1 MKLEPWQHHHTLLD
15 SVLHPGESLQFR
27 ISSLEA
33 NKSTRKSQE
42 YIIPSPQE
50 NVVHFSSE
58 PIQIPQPAVRRRL
71 LFGQSSYD
79 EPSLDSGVFS
89 PSSWKPEMQQITPE
103 DDDVFESEFGNYERT
118 VFVFDET
125 PTTPHNHFFQWS
137 LSRAHSLEQGHHP
150 YLIQSN
156 TSRDRMSAIPDLTT
170 SSTIK
175 MSNGEQRDKTLPLQ
189 IQRQRASSLHSQGSV
204 SQNLPNMESTNS
216 CHSVYSYNKERA
228 FTNQTLYTF
237 GTPMIEEGISAR
249 EIIVSTTHE
258 KERRSK

>member
-27 ISSLEA
+27 ISSVEA
-33 NKSTRKSQE
+33 KSARKSQE
-42 YIIPSPQE
+42 HIIPSPQE

-71 LFGQSSYD
+71 LFGQSSYG

-89 PSSWKPEMQQITPE
+89 PSSWRPEMQQIIPE
-103 DDDVFESEFGNYERT
+103 DDDVFQAEFGSYEST

-125 PTTPHNHFFQWS
+125 PTPHNHFFHRS

-156 TSRDRMSAIPDLTT
+156 ASRDRMSAIPERTT

-175 MSNGEQRDKTLPLQ
+175 MSNGEERDKTLPLK

-216 CHSVYSYNKERA
+216 CHSIYSYNNKERA
-228 FTNQTLYTF
+228 CTNQTSYTF
-237 GTPMIEEGISAR
+237 GTPMIERGISAR